1 MRWVTVEQMKDL
13 EKQANESGLSY
24 EKMMENA
31 GTKLAETIHV
41 RYAHVPGRAIIGLI
55 GSGNNGGDALVAL
68 NWLAERGWICTALLV
83 KTRVDGDPLLEKFL
97 KKGGRAIALQQVKT
111 VQALRSLLAE
121 HGFILDG
128 IIGTGIKLPLKEDI
142 ALTLANIKNALQKQI
157 VIAVDCPSGI
167 DCDSGEAAKE
177 TLPASLTVCME
188 AVKAGMLK
196 VPAYELCGEIVVVPI
211 GLTGKLAEKKSD
223 NFVINARWVAGHL
236 PTRRLDGHKKT
247 FGTVLV
253 VGGSANYLGAP
264 MFSGMAA
271 YRCGAGLVTLA
282 APRIVQ
288 LTMAGALPEATW
300 YILDDE
306 NGVISEESAPL
317 LFEPMK
323 TANCMVVGPGI
334 GREETTK
341 KFLSRWLLQQDANKQ
356 NGSFGF
362 VPNVSTKT
370 KQNVAYPP
378 MVIDADALR
387 WLSGETNWSQNKA
400 LKLVLTPHVGEM
412 SALTGLSPEE
422 IQQNREAV
430 AAEYARMW
438 GQVVVLK
445 GAFTVVAAPS
455 GQVAI
460 VPVAN
465 SALAKAGS
473 GDALSGIIAALIAQ
487 GSSAFEAACA
497 GAWIHARAG
506 EVVAEGQGN
515 EFSLLVREIIN
526 DLPRVFAELN
536 KITA

>member
-1 MRWVTVEQMKDL
+1 MRWVTVEQMKEL

-31 GTKLAETIHV
+31 GTKLAETIHA
-41 RYAHVPGRAIIGLI
+41 RYGHVQGRAIIGLI

-83 KTRVDGDPLLEKFL
+83 KARVDGDPLLAKLL
-97 KKGGRAIALQQVKT
+97 KNGGRAIALQQVKT

-142 ALTLANIKNALQKQI
+142 ALILANIKNALQKQI

-196 VPAYELCGEIVVVPI
+196 VPAYELCGEVVVVPI

-223 NFVINARWVAGHL
+223 NFVIDARWVARHL

-334 GREETTK
+334 GRAETTK

-370 KQNVAYPP
+370 KQNVSYPP

-430 AAEYARMW
+430 AAEYASMW
-438 GQVVVLK
+438 GQVMVLK